1 MSLEEVQ
8 SLEGHTDRVWQV
20 SWSPSGDMLASCG
33 GDRTVRIWA
42 RDGAALVER
51 WRCVAVLED
60 THSRTI
66 RSCSW
71 SPDGRQLATASFDR
85 TIAIWR
91 HAGGVWENV
100 AMLEGHESEVKE
112 VAWAPNGSL
121 IATCSRDKTVW
132 LWEAA
137 PGNEYEVV
145 DVKHGHSQDVKTV
158 HWHPRGEVL
167 VSASYDDTIKLW
179 VEEDDEWICAQ
190 TLAGPTGHMSTVWE
204 VAFDA
209 AGQHMVS
216 CSDDCTLKL
225 WACRKEAG
233 ELRWRL
239 LSTLGGY
246 HDRTIFS
253 VDWSKA
259 GLIASGAA
267 DNAIRIFGEEGAA
280 AAAAAAA
287 GEAGGAPAAAAD
299 EEALA
304 AAADATA
311 AEPGLRDIF
320 MQQAH
325 SGCSGGVG
333 SFRLLCKREQ
343 AHPLDVNCVRW
354 HPTDHTLLASA
365 GDDACIKLWRWRPAG
380 ADAAAA
386 GA

>member
-1 MSLEEVQ
+1 
-8 SLEGHTDRVWQV
+8 
-20 SWSPSGDMLASCG
+20 MLASCG

-42 RDGAALVER
+42 RDAAAAAER

-85 TIAIWR
+85 TTAIWQ
-91 HAGGVWENV
+91 HSGGIWENV

-158 HWHPRGEVL
+158 HWHPQGEVL

-190 TLAGPTGHMSTVWE
+190 TLAGKAGCPSGHSSTVWE

-209 AGQHMVS
+209 AGQRMVS
-216 CSDDCTLKL
+216 CSDDCTLRV
-225 WACRKEAG
+225 WACRKEQG
-233 ELRWRL
+233 ELRWGL
-239 LSTLGGY
+239 LSTLSGY

-267 DNAIRIFGEEGAA
+267 DNAIRIFGEGVAAARPASAAGEAGGAA
-280 AAAAAAA
+280 AAAAAA
-287 GEAGGAPAAAAD
+287 D
-299 EEALA
+299 EEAAA
-304 AAADATA
+304 AAADAAA
-311 AEPGLRDIF
+311 AEPALRDLF
-320 MQQAH
+320 LQQGGD
-325 SGCSGGVG
+325 SSGGVG
-333 SFRLLCKREQ
+333 GSFALVCKQGQ

-354 HPTDHTLLASA
+354 HPADPTLLASA
-365 GDDACIKLWRWRPAG
+365 GDDACIKLWRWQPARTE
-380 ADAAAA
+380 AAAA
-386 GA
+386 GARAF